1 MATVIS
7 TVCNEKPFR
16 AQKHEN
22 ICKLFYLCT
31 ANMNWKILWVFNK
44 QEGNVAGWSLP
55 SLSLSCGQEIY
66 VCVLTMCKCWSIETE
81 LAEGQARVAFTSS
94 CVRECISCSTCYIF
108 PTGELRSNLGQQF
121 NKLRSSEMPM
131 VGISHGVYFHYW
143 FEKSPDLMSC

>member
-31 ANMNWKILWVFNK
+31 ANMNWKILWIFNK

-108 PTGELRSNLGQQF
+108 PTGNFAPISASNLINWDQVKCQWW
-121 NKLRSSEMPM
+121 
-131 VGISHGVYFHYW
+131 VFHMACI
-143 FEKSPDLMSC
+143 FIIDLKRAPI